1 MPTLLESP
9 FLSLGMIDTLL
20 RTTSD
25 PSQRVQ
31 LLSARVHRLQLEPA
45 IASHSSSHSHTPQT
59 HTVSH
64 TSQPHSHG
72 SHPYAHAAAAHGHLS
87 GLAALAAHHSQTR
100 PAPAPF
106 EHAHERPAQLYGD
119 GFGFELDIPRSRS
132 RTSSRQGS
140 RAGSRAAS
148 PVRSGQHSPKR
159 PTRPDPTP
167 LLKARTQLVGA
178 YLSLSV
184 PDLHAAEAEV
194 GVVLGECRRI
204 VKWER
209 ARIRAQEK
217 REQAEK
223 AAPGPAEE
231 GDGEAKPTEK
241 EADGENGVKKGG
253 VEVKVQESKEDG
265 GRSSDEEN
273 RPPRPPTPPHVSP
286 PWYTE
291 VLRIQLEATRYEAK
305 INDGLGR
312 EGRAKRANQL
322 AEELAAE
329 IANL

>member
-25 PSQRVQ
+25 PAQRVQ

-45 IASHSSSHSHTPQT
+45 IASHTHTPQT

-64 TSQPHSHG
+64 THAPHPHG
-72 SHPYAHAAAAHGHLS
+72 SHPYAHAAQAQGHLS

-100 PAPAPF
+100 PQALAPF

-159 PTRPDPTP
+159 PARPDPTP
-167 LLKARTQLVGA
+167 LLRARTQLVGA
-178 YLSLSV
+178 YLSLNV
-184 PDLHAAEAEV
+184 PDLHAAESEV

-209 ARIRAQEK
+209 ARTRAQEK
-217 REQAEK
+217 RE
-223 AAPGPAEE
+223 AASAG
-231 GDGEAKPTEK
+231 GEAKEAKAGSQNGDAAEANGAIDIKVESTGEGKEEGKEEK
-241 EADGENGVKKGG
+241 EEEKERGSDD
-253 VEVKVQESKEDG
+253 ES
-265 GRSSDEEN
+265 

-286 PWYTE
+286 PWYAE